1 MFLMITSL
9 TLNYGMLF
17 GGFKALVAVS
27 WFLGKLIMFFAIA
40 YFLISRFLK
49 LAQRTNFKK
58 RPGQMLI
65 GSLLLVAA
73 LYAWAA
79 MHFGSFAAVGVA
91 SLGGAWLGI
100 SRSDLKDRIEQG
112 FQSVLGSLPIGLL
125 FVVIGMEVDF
135 RGMGMNL
142 SFFAV
147 LLGAVIGA
155 KFLGSWIATRI
166 SSDLVGERS
175 LIMVGTLPQGEMGI
189 LLAAYLFSRGL
200 VTPPQFNIAIL
211 VVVMLTMSA
220 PVLMKASPLLSSPHE
235 WGRNKVGGERERV

>member
-1 MFLMITSL
+1 M
-9 TLNYGMLF
+9 
-17 GGFKALVAVS
+17 
-27 WFLGKLIMFFAIA
+27 
-40 YFLISRFLK
+40 
-49 LAQRTNFKK
+49 
-58 RPGQMLI
+58 
-65 GSLLLVAA
+65 
-73 LYAWAA
+73 
-79 MHFGSFAAVGVA
+79 
-91 SLGGAWLGI
+91 
-100 SRSDLKDRIEQG
+100 
-112 FQSVLGSLPIGLL
+112 LGSLPIGLL

-189 LLAAYLFSRGL
+189 LLAAYLFSRAL

-235 WGRNKVGGERERV
+235 WERNKVGGERERV